1 MKNISFYLAIICSVL
16 SQILIALEMGYSDVL
31 KLSWVI
37 PFSLFIVSDGKKF
50 LSKAVVPYYLFVFI
64 FVFYCAFC
72 EAITGKNYIGADI
85 KNICISIF
93 VLSISFVF
101 GLQIHDFK
109 KKINNVALLFFIIS
123 FIYGLVVYFQYLK
136 GADMFSIIYAYSDK
150 NSAAQIFLSACIIM
164 FTLYKPSNR
173 INKILLYC
181 FIAILLYLMFILKSR
196 ATLLGFFFVVTYFT
210 FAYENKKVRY
220 VFFAG
225 ISLILLYILT
235 SPTLYKT
242 VVEGILFANRDASD
256 LNSLSSGRVE
266 LLNSCIQLFL
276 TNPFIG
282 IGNKYFDCFPV
293 IILTQYGML
302 GALIIFTFIGK
313 VIKDCFCVL
322 DKSNK
327 LDLCAFLLMV
337 TYLLDSLFEAQPPF
351 GPGVKCFPLWMI
363 WGIMLSNKVIMK
375 KKVSF

>member
-123 FIYGLVVYFQYLK
+123 FIYGLVVYFRYLK

-266 LLNSCIQLFL
+266 LLSSCIQLFL

-293 IILTQYGML
+293 IILTQYGMM
-302 GALIIFTFIGK
+302 GASIIFTFIGK
-313 VIKDCFCVL
+313 VVKDCFCVL

>member
-123 FIYGLVVYFQYLK
+123 FIYGLVVYFRYLK

-266 LLNSCIQLFL
+266 LLSSCIQLFL

-302 GALIIFTFIGK
+302 GASIIFTFIGK
-313 VIKDCFCVL
+313 VVKDCFCVL